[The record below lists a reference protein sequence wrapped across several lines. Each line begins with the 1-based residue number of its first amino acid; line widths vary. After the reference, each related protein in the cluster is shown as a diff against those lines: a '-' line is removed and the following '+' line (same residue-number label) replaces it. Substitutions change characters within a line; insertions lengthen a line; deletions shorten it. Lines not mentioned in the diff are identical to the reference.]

1 MPIGV
6 AIVWVVIPISWLALS
21 GSATAGPGYIPPQYY
36 PAQYSPPPE
45 TRLPAVPTGSEY
57 APLPAP
63 VREAP
68 AEPKDEKRGNTPPGM
83 DRTGGGPASGAIV
96 DPAGVVTKEP
106 VLRER

>member
-1 MPIGV
+1 MRNRLLSGV
-6 AIVWVVIPISWLALS
+6 AIVLLPWLALS

-36 PAQYSPPPE
+36 PAQYSAPPE
-45 TRLPAVPTGSEY
+45 TRLPSVPAGSEY

-63 VREAP
+63 ARQAP
-68 AEPKDEKRGNTPPGM
+68 TEPKDEKRGNTPPGT

-96 DPAGVVTKEP
+96 DPSGVVTKEP